1 MSRWNFCDSFP
12 RREDVDKSNA
22 RQMGG
27 ISGDPMVFQS
37 IDGGTVQD
45 KDQRERQLANFMAPR
60 ELRLKINSQVMLI
73 KNMDDSLVNGS
84 IGKVVR
90 FADAEAESDLILDK
104 NNEMKKLGKEPPKKP
119 SGKIYPVV
127 EFLQPGGYTRTVMIL
142 PESWKVELPSGEVQ
156 VSRTQVRV
164 LFISTIMD
172 QSTYEL
178 GLASVDLIMG
188 NVHPQVPRS
197 DARAS
202 EGGPI

>member
-1 MSRWNFCDSFP
+1 MES
-12 RREDVDKSNA
+12 
-22 RQMGG
+22 
-27 ISGDPMVFQS
+27 ISGDTMVFMS
-37 IDGGTVQD
+37 LDGGTIQD

-60 ELRLKINSQVMLI
+60 ELKLKVNSQVMLI

-90 FADAEAESDLILDK
+90 FADSEAEADIALEK
-104 NNEMKKLGKEPPKKP
+104 NTETKKFGKEPPKKP

-127 EFLQPGGYTRTVMIL
+127 EFFQPGGYKRTVMIL

-156 VSRTQVRV
+156 VSRTQVRDLN
-164 LFISTIMD
+164 LFPPHQTNGR
-172 QSTYEL
+172 
-178 GLASVDLIMG
+178 GLAPANPILGD
-188 NVHPQVPRS
+188 VHPQVPRP